1 MLMCRKISS
10 LIKHISSD
18 FVLDVINDT
27 FNPESSNVVTN
38 MPLVHSYE
46 ISSRNGQFLNL
57 ATLIS
62 FLLTA
67 IFHIYSMN
75 QDFKCI

>member
-1 MLMCRKISS
+1 MCRKISS

-38 MPLVHSYE
+38 MLLVHSYE
-46 ISSRNGQFLNL
+46 ISPRNGQFLNL